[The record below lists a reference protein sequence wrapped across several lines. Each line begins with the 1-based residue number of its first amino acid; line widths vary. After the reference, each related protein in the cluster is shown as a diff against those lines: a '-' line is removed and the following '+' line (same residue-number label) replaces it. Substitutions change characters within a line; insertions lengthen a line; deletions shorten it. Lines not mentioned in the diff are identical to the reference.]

1 MTPEVAMTW
10 VNALR
15 SGQFKQGYGVLYNSE
30 ECTYCALGVL
40 SRIFPSLVVLTH
52 NNLVLAGYHNIG
64 LNDDAGYLPKLGRNI
79 IDLNDMDLLTFDEI
93 ADIIQIYYVETKE
106 LD

>member
-1 MTPEVAMTW
+1 MTPKVAMTW

-15 SGQFKQGYGVLYNSE
+15 SGKFKQGYESLHNNE

-40 SRIFPSLVVLTH
+40 TKLYPGKV
-52 NNLVLAGYHNIG
+52 AGSQDEDLNGYYNIG
-64 LNDDAGYLPKLGRNI
+64 LQSPMGYLPKLVTNVI
-79 IDLNDMDLLTFDEI
+79 ELNDSLRLTFDEI